1 MFVIKYKNM
10 YWHNKQR
17 IILFESPEQAEI
29 YKQHFANAAVQ
40 KMGMDPFAQMQLS
53 SFIAQSFT
61 IAADFDME
69 KDKNVQTIWLYELEN

>member
-1 MFVIKYKNM
+1 MFVIKYKDT

-40 KMGMDPFAQMQLS
+40 KMGIDPFTQMQLS
-53 SFIAQSFT
+53 SFIAQSIT
-61 IAADFDME
+61 IAVDFDME

>member
-40 KMGMDPFAQMQLS
+40 KMGTDPFTQMQLS

-69 KDKNVQTIWLYELEN
+69 KDKNVQTIWLYELEK